1 MVPSPLPPWPLTPP
15 RHGRVTLREVRESD
29 VAMALDLAAD
39 PYVPQTGTLPAAPSP
54 EDALAWVHRQ
64 RGRHAEGSGFSFT
77 VVERRTGLAVGHCG
91 LWLRA
96 FPHGSAGY
104 AIAPSFRGRGLA
116 TDALRA
122 LTRFGWTVPRLE
134 RVELAIEPWNAAS
147 LRTAERAGYRPAGST
162 TREIGGALRTVARY
176 VALRPEGPPA
186 PTL

>member
-1 MVPSPLPPWPLTPP
+1 PRRVERPAPGGVPPPGHADPHLGHGASVGSRAALRPTGARHTRWMVPSPLPPWPLTPP

-96 FPHGSAGY
+96 FPHGSA
-104 AIAPSFRGRGLA
+104 
-116 TDALRA
+116 
-122 LTRFGWTVPRLE
+122 
-134 RVELAIEPWNAAS
+134 
-147 LRTAERAGYRPAGST
+147 
-162 TREIGGALRTVARY
+162 
-176 VALRPEGPPA
+176 
-186 PTL
+186 